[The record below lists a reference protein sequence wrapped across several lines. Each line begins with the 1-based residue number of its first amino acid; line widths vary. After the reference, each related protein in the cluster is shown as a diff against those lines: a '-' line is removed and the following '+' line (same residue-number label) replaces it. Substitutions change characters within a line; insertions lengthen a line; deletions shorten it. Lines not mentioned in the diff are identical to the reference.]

1 MQLPCYSLVMS
12 LLLMLLA
19 LLLLSQLLL
28 LRLFRLERT
37 GSREPSDS
45 GGAESL
51 PGFQTC
57 ILVLHSAVLLSLR
70 VTTLRGN
77 LGRSRRESLC
87 QCNDS
92 LRTARLGVR
101 QASLH

>member
-37 GSREPSDS
+37 SGSGGAEPSGS

-51 PGFQTC
+51 PGFQT
-57 ILVLHSAVLLSLR
+57 
-70 VTTLRGN
+70 
-77 LGRSRRESLC
+77 
-87 QCNDS
+87 
-92 LRTARLGVR
+92 
-101 QASLH
+101 

>member
-1 MQLPCYSLVMS
+1 MQLPCYSFVMS

-28 LRLFRLERT
+28 LRLFRLERPPCT
-37 GSREPSDS
+37 PPFR
-45 GGAESL
+45 L
-51 PGFQTC
+51 LC

-87 QCNDS
+87 QRNDS